1 MRVPRVSVWI
11 GERVPAD
18 ISLLP
23 LQADIL
29 DEVPVMRQY
38 RYCVTRDDV
47 IIVAP
52 DTREIVDI
60 IG

>member
-1 MRVPRVSVWI
+1 M
-11 GERVPAD
+11 PAD